1 MKFSCALASIGTD
14 KADLE
19 LGAITVQAG
28 ARVVGPS
35 LVCAALDNMNFK
47 PIALPE
53 DGRLLSFDLWGKSG
67 QYEQGGCNEGGNC
80 DGRERFDHLIP
91 N

>member
-1 MKFSCALASIGTD
+1 MKFSFALGAIGTD

-19 LGAITVQAG
+19 LGAITVQAR

-35 LVCAALDNMNFK
+35 LVCAALVDNVNYK
-47 PIALPE
+47 PIGLRE
-53 DGRLLSFDLWGKSG
+53 DGRLPSFDLRGKAG

-80 DGRERFDHLIP
+80 HG
-91 N
+91 

>member
-19 LGAITVQAG
+19 LGAITVQAR
-28 ARVVGPS
+28 ALVVGPS
-35 LVCAALDNMNFK
+35 LVCAALVDNMNFK

-80 DGRERFDHLIP
+80 DG
-91 N
+91 